1 MRDAARAKR
10 DSLLGKL
17 ATRPLVMGI
26 LNVTPDSFFDGGKFA
41 DLEAA
46 LAQAGRMVADGCDIV
61 DVGGESTRPGATPV
75 PESAELTRIEAVI
88 AKLAAS
94 LEAPISVDTY
104 KAQVARR
111 AVELGAVLIN
121 DVGGL
126 QRDPGMA
133 AAVAEMQAAI
143 VVMHSRDAKAESLDV
158 IADIRAFFDRSL
170 AIAAE
175 AGIRRSRII
184 LDPGI
189 GFGKTSRQ
197 NRDVIVRL
205 GELKTYGLPILIG
218 LSRKRFL
225 GSLSDGTEA
234 TLTGTVAANLAAAAG
249 GASLFRVHDVAE
261 HVAALKVF
269 HAIHGGRWT

>member
-1 MRDAARAKR
+1 MRDGARAKR

-17 ATRPLVMGI
+17 ATRPLVIGI

-41 DLEAA
+41 GLDAA
-46 LAQAGRMVADGCDIV
+46 VAHAGGMTADGCDII

-75 PESAELTRIEAVI
+75 QESAELTRIEAVI
-88 AKLAAS
+88 ATLAAT
-94 LEAPISVDTY
+94 LEVPISVDTY
-104 KAQVARR
+104 KARVARR

-133 AAVAEMQAAI
+133 DVVAAAQAAI
-143 VVMHSRDAKAESLDV
+143 IVMHSRDVKDESLDV

-170 AIAAE
+170 AIADK
-175 AGIRRSRII
+175 AGICRSRII

-197 NRDVIVRL
+197 NRDAIARL
-205 GELKTYGLPILIG
+205 GELKSYELPLLVG
-218 LSRKRFL
+218 VSRKRFL

-234 TLTGTVAANLAAAAG
+234 TLTGTVAANLAAAAE

-269 HAIHGGRWT
+269 HAVRGGRWT